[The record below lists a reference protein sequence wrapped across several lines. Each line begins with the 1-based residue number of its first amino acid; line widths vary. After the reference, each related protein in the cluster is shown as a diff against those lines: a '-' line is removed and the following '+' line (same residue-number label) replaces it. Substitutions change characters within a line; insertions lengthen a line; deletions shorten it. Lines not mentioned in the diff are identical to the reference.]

1 MAIKTSF
8 TQKEDLFR
16 VPLPQHAATYTV
28 ISHESIVKHA
38 INELSRAGFGIRQ
51 EVYKKNINGEVA
63 YGIYNLDHSKD
74 KALSMM
80 FAWSNTYD
88 KSRRFRCAIGAE
100 VTTSSNHMITGDVA
114 SYARKHTG
122 NADQQALD
130 HIIEQI
136 KLGVDHYTQ
145 IITDKEQL
153 LNTTLTVRQQS
164 EILGILVHEKEVI
177 NLTQL
182 ALIQKEL
189 KRPSFNYNYDKDS
202 AFLLYNHIGHSLKDS
217 HPSVWMDNHQEVHRF
232 FINEFGQISDALAA
246 NQASVEEAIKEM
258 MRSPLQILD
267 KKEFEAQPVA
277 AGHLVNNGEFVVVND
292 ATNEPLKEIA
302 TVATQPAQET
312 RRSRVVFV

>member
-1 MAIKTSF
+1 MSNNYKCFNMAIKTSF
-8 TQKEDLFR
+8 TQKEELFR

-38 INELSRAGFGIRQ
+38 INELSRSGFAIRQ
-51 EVYKKNINGEVA
+51 EVYKKNLNGEVA

-74 KALSMM
+74 PDLSMM

-100 VTTSSNHMITGDVA
+100 VGVSGNHMMTSDVA

-145 IITDKEQL
+145 IIADKELL
-153 LNTTLTVRQQS
+153 LNKTLTVRQQS
-164 EILGILVHEKEVI
+164 EILGILVHELEVV

-189 KRPSFNYNYDKDS
+189 KKPSFNYSYDLDS

-232 FINEFGQISDALAA
+232 FINEFGIITDNLAI
-246 NQASVEEAIKEM
+246 NQAKAEDAIKEM
-258 MRSPLQILD
+258 MKGPLQILS
-267 KKEFEAQPVA
+267 KAEAESNHNVALSEPEKEPEAV
-277 AGHLVNNGEFVVVND
+277 F
-292 ATNEPLKEIA
+292 
-302 TVATQPAQET
+302 TQPATEQ
-312 RRSRVVFV
+312 RRSRVVFA